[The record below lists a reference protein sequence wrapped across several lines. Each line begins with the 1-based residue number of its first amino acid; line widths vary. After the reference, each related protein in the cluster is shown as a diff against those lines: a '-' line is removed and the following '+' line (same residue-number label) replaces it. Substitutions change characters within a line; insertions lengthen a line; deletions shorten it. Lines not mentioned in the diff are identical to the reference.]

1 MAIKLPAAQK
11 VYTTKY
17 DNFRGVDF
25 TNDPSNVWYRRTP
38 DGMNMLPDES
48 GRPFKR
54 TGWKK
59 VVTADD
65 FANLYASDNSQT
77 APKET
82 SIRKCYYFELA
93 GFDHIVIFTNYG
105 VFLYRDGTLM
115 SFNLSYNSS
124 FIDSYDRAFFF
135 EGGGKAAFYVYGDFK
150 IWEYS
155 YDETNG
161 FVFAEAEP
169 YIPRVNIAIDARHE
183 SGEAFENVNLLSD
196 YIAEEYTDNAYSYI
210 SGAPTTSISSAL
222 VTVDELIFLGKASE
236 QGTYVFTYTEADH
249 SWLLAG
255 DQVYIADYGIALDYN
270 GTIPDGSTIT
280 VTMASEYRINLSKR
294 ITSIVGMEVWV
305 SDETQFDKQLTLQ
318 ASEAQTTMG
327 YCTLVT
333 PPVGTSYIKFY
344 SSWFPLVSGE
354 DAIRVIFPR
363 NAAGTNSHSIT
374 MSVTARASQ

>member
-1 MAIKLPAAQK
+1 M
-11 VYTTKY
+11 
-17 DNFRGVDF
+17 
-25 TNDPSNVWYRRTP
+25 
-38 DGMNMLPDES
+38 DE
-48 GRPFKR
+48 P
-54 TGWKK
+54 
-59 VVTADD
+59 
-65 FANLYASDNSQT
+65 
-77 APKET
+77 
-82 SIRKCYYFELA
+82 
-93 GFDHIVIFTNYG
+93 
-105 VFLYRDGTLM
+105 
-115 SFNLSYNSS
+115 
-124 FIDSYDRAFFF
+124 
-135 EGGGKAAFYVYGDFK
+135 
-150 IWEYS
+150 
-155 YDETNG
+155 
-161 FVFAEAEP
+161 
-169 YIPRVNIAIDARHE
+169 
-183 SGEAFENVNLLSD
+183 
-196 YIAEEYTDNAYSYI
+196 
-210 SGAPTTSISSAL
+210 
-222 VTVDELIFLGKASE
+222 IFLGKASE

-270 GTIPDGSTIT
+270 GAIPDGSTIT

-333 PPVGTSYIKFY
+333 PSVGTSYIKFY